1 MYLYALTFQLQYF
14 CSKSGLWKLKSP
26 IFLLLLYLSSPP
38 VRRFSFKA
46 IFRVPKNC
54 FKRGVSVSFFILATL
69 SQLCS
74 SLVVQCHY
82 SSHLTLYIVD
92 AVIPPYS
99 KSKPG
104 HHPTLLADD
113 GVTGAEANKSKV
125 ARLAKVSNILEW
137 PWLAQ

>member
-1 MYLYALTFQLQYF
+1 MDLRKDNLTSTF
-14 CSKSGLWKLKSP
+14 CAVHM
-26 IFLLLLYLSSPP
+26 FL
-38 VRRFSFKA
+38 F
-46 IFRVPKNC
+46 
-54 FKRGVSVSFFILATL
+54 LATL

-74 SLVVQCHY
+74 SMVVQCHF
-82 SSHLTLYIVD
+82 SSTLTLYIVD

-104 HHPTLLADD
+104 HHPTLLADDD

-137 PWLAQ
+137 PWLVQ